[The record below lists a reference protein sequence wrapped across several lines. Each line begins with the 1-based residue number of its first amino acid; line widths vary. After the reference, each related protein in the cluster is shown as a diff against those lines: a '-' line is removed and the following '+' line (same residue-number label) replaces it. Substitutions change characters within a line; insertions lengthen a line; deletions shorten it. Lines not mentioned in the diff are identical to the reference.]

1 MEIKKQHLI
10 NLICTLVERRLPIS
24 DDIDLSYYGCFSI
37 KVRKHTRY
45 YDGLEGLSFSIK
57 AGDGFRPRSASGK
70 GHNHTDI
77 ISELRKLLESFDYG
91 YNPGFVSS
99 VYFQL
104 PENYQTEIIPYYK
117 SASFISDF
125 SSIHYSNGRLK
136 RYISSSTDT
145 ELEAELNPT
154 VMDLEKF
161 IKEHI
166 VPHEDEETIEA
177 YESGIPIH
185 WDYDYIQWAAE
196 DANVELEELK

>member
-10 NLICTLVERRLPIS
+10 DLICTLVKRRLPIS
-24 DDIDLSYYGCFSI
+24 DDINLSSDEGFSLNV
-37 KVRKHTRY
+37 KKYTRY
-45 YDGLEGLSFSIK
+45 YNGLEGPSFSIK
-57 AGDGFRPRSASGK
+57 AGDGFRPREASGK
-70 GHNHTDI
+70 GHNCTDI

-91 YNPGFVSS
+91 YNSGFIYS

-117 SASFISDF
+117 SASFIRDF

-136 RYISSSTDT
+136 RYISSSTDA

-161 IKEHI
+161 IKEYI
-166 VPHEDEETIEA
+166 VPHEDKETIEA
-177 YESGIPIH
+177 YESGIHIY

-196 DANVELEELK
+196 DLNVELRI